1 MLDRKELHRK
11 FLSLGWGNDLSLG
24 WGNDPQ
30 SDNVFDFL
38 AAAAEQTPPGAVVL
52 DLGAGQSRYSFFFE
66 HCHYLA
72 VDFALGDA
80 KWDYSRLDIVGDVCS
95 PGFIRD
101 RSVDFVLN
109 TVTLE
114 HLNEPGN
121 FMVEAARVLKPGGM
135 LFLYAPMVDQEHQVP
150 YDFFRYTSYGL
161 RYLCEKAGLE
171 VVSCHPSNGPL
182 YTASRWLLVT
192 LSATRVESVPLRILR
207 TGMQG
212 LIYVIS
218 PICDWFD
225 KYPSDMVL
233 PMLWLL
239 TAKKQGEL
247 CVTPAESSKEVVV
260 RQIVQ
265 CPECRGSLTETREG
279 YSCVSCKTLFPTT
292 GKQINFLSKRSC

>member
-1 MLDRKELHRK
+1 MLDRKELHSK
-11 FLSLGWGNDLSLG
+11 FLGLGWGNE
-24 WGNDPQ
+24 PQ
-30 SDNVFDFL
+30 SDSIFDFL
-38 AAAAEQTPPGAVVL
+38 AAAAEQMPPGAVVL

-80 KWDYSRLDIVGDVCS
+80 KWDYSRLDMVGDVCS

-101 RSVDFVLN
+101 RRVDFVLN

-121 FMVEAARVLKPGGM
+121 FMAETARVLKPGGM
-135 LFLYAPMVDQEHQVP
+135 LFLCVPMTANEHQVP

-161 RYLCEKAGLE
+161 RHLCEKAGLE
-171 VVSCHPSNGPL
+171 VVSCLPSNGPL
-182 YTASRWLLVT
+182 YTASRLLDIFLGAVQ
-192 LSATRVESVPLRILR
+192 VESIPLRILR
-207 TGMQG
+207 KGMRG
-212 LIYVIS
+212 LINYVIS

-225 KYPSDMVL
+225 RYPTDMVL

-247 CVTPAESSKEVVV
+247 SVTPAESSKEVVI

-279 YSCVSCKTLFPTT
+279 YSCVPCKTLFPTT